1 MTQRMVYV
9 LKIVQ
14 FITKMDEMGGAQVHV
29 KHLSMYLKKSGHE
42 VTLLSGSETPIF
54 SELQQSGVI
63 YRKVPHLIR
72 DIRVLKDIKA
82 LMEMRRIL
90 KEIQPDLLAVHSSKA
105 GLLGRL
111 AGWSLGIPT
120 IFTAHGWAFTEG
132 VPHKKRIFYS
142 LLEKIAGI
150 VSAGIITVSNYD
162 CQLAIQNKII
172 SPEKIKVIHNGV
184 LDITKLKQVSQ
195 NKKQIQLIMIARFA
209 EPKNHQVLV
218 EVLSRLDTQDWNI
231 RFVGEGPLKKEIE
244 LEVKEK
250 NLSNKVIFLGNR
262 DDIPEMLACSQIFIL
277 TSDWEGL
284 PLSIIEAMRSG
295 LPVIASNVGGVEEL
309 VQDGKTGFLIEK
321 GNKKE
326 LMEKIK
332 FLMENAE
339 LRNEMGLSG
348 RKRYIEHFTFEKM
361 AHETL
366 AFYQT
371 IINQKQS

>member
-1 MTQRMVYV
+1 
-9 LKIVQ
+9 
-14 FITKMDEMGGAQVHV
+14 MGGAQVHV
-29 KHLSMYLKKSGHE
+29 KYLSMYLKKLGHE
-42 VTLLSGSETPIF
+42 VTLLSGSENPIF

-63 YRKVPHLIR
+63 YRKIPHLIR
-72 DIRVLKDIKA
+72 DIHVLKDIKA

-90 KEIQPDLLAVHSSKA
+90 KEIQPDVLAVHSSKA

-172 SPEKIKVIHNGV
+172 SPEKIKMIHNGV
-184 LDITKLKQVSQ
+184 PDITKLKQVSQ
-195 NKKQIQLIMIARFA
+195 NNKQIQLIMIARFA
-209 EPKNHQVLV
+209 EPKNHRILV

-231 RFVGEGPLKKEIE
+231 HFVGEGPLKKEIE

-250 NLSNKVIFLGNR
+250 NLSNQVIFLGNQ
-262 DDIPEMLACSQIFIL
+262 DDIPEMLARSQIFIL
-277 TSDWEGL
+277 ISDWEGL

-295 LPVIASNVGGVEEL
+295 LPVIASHVGGVEEL

-321 GNKKE
+321 GNTKV

-332 FLMENAE
+332 FLMENTE

-348 RKRYIEHFTFEKM
+348 RKRYTENFTFEKM
-361 AHETL
+361 AHETI

>member
-29 KHLSMYLKKSGHE
+29 KHLSMYLKKLGHE

-72 DIRVLKDIKA
+72 DIHVLKDIKA
-82 LMEMRRIL
+82 LMEMKRIL

-142 LLEKIAGI
+142 LLEKMAGI
-150 VSAGIITVSNYD
+150 VSTGIITVSHYD
-162 CQLAIQNKII
+162 YQLAIQKKII
-172 SPEKIKVIHNGV
+172 ALEKIKVIHNGV
-184 LDITKLKQVSQ
+184 PDSTKLQQVSS
-195 NKKQIQLIMIARFA
+195 NNKQIQLIMIARFS
-209 EPKNHQVLV
+209 EPKDHRSLV
-218 EVLSRLDTQDWNI
+218 DVLSTLETKDWNI
-231 RFVGEGPLKKEIE
+231 CFVGEGPLKKEIE
-244 LEVKEK
+244 LEVKK
-250 NLSNKVIFLGNR
+250 RNLSNQVIFLGNR
-262 DDIPEMLACSQIFIL
+262 DDIPEMLARSQIFIL

-284 PLSIIEAMRSG
+284 PLSVIEAMCSG
-295 LPVIASNVGGVEEL
+295 LPVIASNVGGLEEL

-321 GNKKE
+321 GNKKM
-326 LMEKIK
+326 LREKITL
-332 FLMENAE
+332 LMENSE
-339 LRNEMGLSG
+339 LREQMGLSG
-348 RKRYIEHFTFEKM
+348 RKSYIENFTFEKM
-361 AHETL
+361 VNETL

-371 IINQKQS
+371 IINQKQN

>member
-1 MTQRMVYV
+1 
-9 LKIVQ
+9 
-14 FITKMDEMGGAQVHV
+14 MDEMGGAQVHV

>member
-1 MTQRMVYV
+1 M
-9 LKIVQ
+9 KIVQ

-29 KHLSMYLKKSGHE
+29 KHLSMYLKKLGHE

-72 DIRVLKDIKA
+72 DIHVLKDIKA
-82 LMEMRRIL
+82 LMEMKRIL

-142 LLEKIAGI
+142 LLEKMAGI
-150 VSAGIITVSNYD
+150 VSTGIITVSHYD
-162 CQLAIQNKII
+162 YQLAIQKKII
-172 SPEKIKVIHNGV
+172 ALEKIKVIHNGV
-184 LDITKLKQVSQ
+184 PDSTKLQQVSS
-195 NKKQIQLIMIARFA
+195 NNKQIQLIMIARFS
-209 EPKNHQVLV
+209 EPKDHRSLV
-218 EVLSRLDTQDWNI
+218 DVLSTLETKDWNI
-231 RFVGEGPLKKEIE
+231 CFVGEGPLKKEIE
-244 LEVKEK
+244 LEVKK
-250 NLSNKVIFLGNR
+250 RNLSNQVIFLGNR
-262 DDIPEMLACSQIFIL
+262 DDIPEMLARSQIFIL

-284 PLSIIEAMRSG
+284 PLSVIEAMCSG
-295 LPVIASNVGGVEEL
+295 LPVIASNVGGLEEL

-321 GNKKE
+321 GNKKM
-326 LMEKIK
+326 LREKITL
-332 FLMENAE
+332 LMENSE
-339 LRNEMGLSG
+339 LREQMGLSG
-348 RKRYIEHFTFEKM
+348 RKSYIENFTFEKM
-361 AHETL
+361 VNETL

-371 IINQKQS
+371 IINQKQN